1 MNYQYRSGL
10 GGEPGAME
18 IGVVK
23 IGGSILGDVEPRL
36 KEAADLV
43 SRGWKLVLVHGGGR
57 LVDEYERRLGMEPR
71 IVVHPSGVR
80 SRYTSWEELE
90 VFLMVM
96 AGLVAK
102 RIQYTL
108 AGLGVKS
115 QSLTGLDGLS
125 IEAKRKER
133 IVIVNERGRPQ
144 AVPGGYTG
152 RITRVDGNY
161 IEHVLSRVDVAVV
174 SPVAY
179 GVSDGR
185 VVPLNV
191 DGDQMAAA
199 IAGALKAPLALVTDV
214 PGVIVDG
221 GVVGRLKPEEAEE
234 LAKRVGKGMNMKLMM
249 AARAVKGGA
258 PRASIGDAGLEDLL
272 SGTKGTV
279 ITLEDAQP

>member
-1 MNYQYRSGL
+1 LRV
-10 GGEPGAME
+10 
-18 IGVVK
+18 GVVK
-23 IGGSILGDVEPRL
+23 IGGSVLGEAEERL
-36 KEAADLV
+36 REAAELAGQ
-43 SRGWKLVLVHGGGR
+43 GWKLVLVHGGGR

-102 RIQYTL
+102 RLQRAL
-108 AGLGVKS
+108 ADLGVKS

-125 IEAKRKER
+125 VEARRKER

-152 RITRVDGNY
+152 RITRVDAEY
-161 IEHVLSRVDVAVV
+161 FTHILSRVDAAVV
-174 SPVAY
+174 SPIAY
-179 GVSDGR
+179 GVSEGR

-214 PGVIVDG
+214 PGVVVDG
-221 GVVGRLKPEEAEE
+221 SIVERLTPEEAED

-258 PRASIGDAGLEDLL
+258 PRAAIGDAGLRELL
-272 SGTKGTV
+272 QGTRGTV
-279 ITLEDAQP
+279 VEP

>member
-1 MNYQYRSGL
+1 MRV
-10 GGEPGAME
+10 
-18 IGVVK
+18 GVVK
-23 IGGSILGDVEPRL
+23 IGGSVLGEAEERL
-36 KEAADLV
+36 REAAELV
-43 SRGWKLVLVHGGGR
+43 RSGWRLVLVHGGGR

-80 SRYTSWEELE
+80 SRYTTWEELE

-102 RIQYTL
+102 RIQYAL
-108 AGLGVKS
+108 ASLGVRS

-125 IEAKRKER
+125 VEARRKER
-133 IVIVNERGRPQ
+133 IVIINERGRPQ

-152 RITRVDGNY
+152 RITRVDSGY
-161 IEHVLSRVDVAVV
+161 LEHVLSRVDVAVV

-179 GVSDGR
+179 GESDGR

-199 IAGALKAPLALVTDV
+199 IAGALRAPLALVTDV

-221 GVVGRLKPEEAEE
+221 RVVGRLGPGEAEE

-249 AARAVKGGA
+249 AARAVKSGA
-258 PRASIGDAGLEDLL
+258 PLAAIGDASLADLL
-272 SGTKGTV
+272 EGRAGTV
-279 ITLEDAQP
+279 VTP